1 MMKKGYVLAML
12 AIPLCLLLVIGLSR
26 GQQQARGPSYALET
40 QDMPVAEI
48 GKLLE
53 RLGKEMQ
60 KNSSITVGG
69 KTFPM
74 TGKGGL
80 EFFVN
85 SRQPG
90 SVGVGIEFGSGR
102 TEISKKWRTYVAYLM
117 GSRGGTPAE
126 LSDIVAKMGKTL
138 ASKGEFVIEDH
149 SVALEGKTTAELR
162 LMERTAERGMRPPY
176 TLNLSVMFGE
186 KEFPLPEDEEDAVEE
201 EKRGDLKELAKQE
214 MSDLDQEAIA
224 KLFDSLSS
232 DLKAGKVKVGEKSMD
247 VGENIMFGVSHLVAT
262 DGSSDRIRVGFTFGD
277 VPPRKRSTGPR
288 YSKEL
293 FNEPMKKVGALMK
306 RWGTE
311 ILETGGFKLE
321 ETEFKVKDF
330 ATYEIIASE
339 RGFSIELSYTEP
351 KKE

>member
-1 MMKKGYVLAML
+1 MKKDYVLAML

-26 GQQQARGPSYALET
+26 GQQQAMGPSYSLET

-53 RLGKEMQ
+53 RLGKEIQ
-60 KNSSITVGG
+60 KSNSITVGG

-85 SRQPG
+85 SRQQG

-102 TEISKKWRTYVAYLM
+102 TEISKKWRTFVAYDV
-117 GSRGGTPAE
+117 GSRGGTPEE
-126 LSDIVAKMGKTL
+126 LADFVAKMGKTL
-138 ASKGEFVIEDH
+138 ASKGAFVIEDH
-149 SVALEGKTTAELR
+149 SVALEGTATVEQKLV
-162 LMERTAERGMRPPY
+162 ERTAGRGNRPPY
-176 TLNLSVMFGE
+176 AFTLSVMFGE
-186 KEFPLPEDEEDAVEE
+186 KEFPLPEDEEDDVEA

-214 MSDLDQEAIA
+214 MSDADQEAIV
-224 KLFDSLSS
+224 KLFDSISS
-232 DLKAGKVKVGEKSMD
+232 DLKAGKVKVGEKAMD
-247 VGENIMFGVSHLVAT
+247 VGENIMFSVSHLVAT
-262 DGSSDRIRVGFTFGD
+262 DGSSDRVQVGFVFGD

-293 FNEPMKKVGALMK
+293 FDEPMKKVGALLK
-306 RWGTE
+306 RLGTE

-330 ATYEIIASE
+330 ATYEISASE
-339 RGFSIELSYTEP
+339 RGFSIELGYTEQ